1 MAIMDRT
8 LLFSDRQAITASAA
22 STNVVDLGETGTVYG
37 ASSAMVRDIG
47 NGEPIPLTI
56 AVTEGFNNLTSLTIA
71 IQVDDNAGF
80 TSARTVQASQAILL
94 ADLGAGDDIALPAY
108 IPRGVNER
116 YMRLYYTVAGTA
128 PTLGKIT
135 AGVSMGNQTN

>member
-37 ASSAMVRDIG
+37 ASSAVVRDIG
-47 NGEPIPLTI
+47 NGTPIPLTVAI
-56 AVTEGFNNLTSLTIA
+56 TEGFNNLTSMTIA

-80 TSARTVQASQAILL
+80 TSAKTVSVTPAIVL
-94 ADLGAGDDIALPAY
+94 ADLGAGDDVTMPDY
-108 IPRGVNER
+108 IPRGANER
-116 YMRLYYTVAGTA
+116 YMRLYYTVTGTA